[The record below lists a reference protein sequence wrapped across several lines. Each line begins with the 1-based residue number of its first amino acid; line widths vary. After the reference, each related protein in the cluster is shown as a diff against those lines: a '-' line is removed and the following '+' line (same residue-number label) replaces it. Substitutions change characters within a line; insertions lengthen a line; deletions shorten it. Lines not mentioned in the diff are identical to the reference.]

1 MRYVW
6 LLWGS
11 EGGITETPWIEGV
24 YADKVKA
31 EADLRLLKTEATMG
45 DIYWIQEKQV
55 TTLKLKESNDANET
69 V

>member
-11 EGGITETPWIEGV
+11 DAETPWIEGV

-31 EADLRLLKTEATMG
+31 EADLRILEDAEECWY
-45 DIYWIQEKQV
+45 IYLIQEKQV
-55 TTLKLKESNDANET
+55 TQ
-69 V
+69 

>member
-31 EADLRLLKTEATMG
+31 EADLRLLRTEAAMG

-55 TTLKLKESNDANET
+55 TQ
-69 V
+69 